1 MLMLVTSR
9 FGIVDVADVEVPTKM
24 AAVLVAVV
32 RTMQPGSAGPQLG
45 FNVSPGANA
54 AKALEGAAARNNA
67 MRKRNLV
74 RCILHR
80 E

>member
-32 RTMQPGSAGPQLG
+32 RTMQPGSVGPQLG

-54 AKALEGAAARNNA
+54 AKVPEGAVASTKAIRN
-67 MRKRNLV
+67 RNLV